1 MVTRKTTVIEL
12 HEVTVEPPLTDGA
25 GARAHRL
32 GVFSSFE
39 TASTWLQTRVVKK
52 TGKESDDDYALLSY
66 TADEVVVDYRE
77 RFCRSVVYD
86 RDGSVRGVNPGGGM
100 RPWGGRDPETCRFKL
115 GQIVGFVDGEVY
127 KLGVVNGL
135 PVTPHEASHWSGVTL
150 GDDLYLVGVLNKDG
164 GANTNDHEHVH
175 ESELFVVEHEVA
187 PEVRE
192 ALKMR
197 HRGYEE

>member
-32 GVFSSFE
+32 GVFSSVE

-52 TGKESDDDYALLSY
+52 TGKESDDDYALLYY

-100 RPWGGRDPETCRFKL
+100 RPWGGRYPATCKFRL
-115 GQIVGFVDGEVY
+115 GQIVGFVTDVY

-135 PVTPHEASHWSGVTL
+135 PVSTEEALRLPDVTL

-164 GANTNDHEHVH
+164 SPDTKDHEHIH
-175 ESELFVVEHEVA
+175 ECELFEVTHEVT
-187 PEVRE
+187 PEMRE
-192 ALKMR
+192 ALKKR
-197 HRGYEE
+197 HRGYER